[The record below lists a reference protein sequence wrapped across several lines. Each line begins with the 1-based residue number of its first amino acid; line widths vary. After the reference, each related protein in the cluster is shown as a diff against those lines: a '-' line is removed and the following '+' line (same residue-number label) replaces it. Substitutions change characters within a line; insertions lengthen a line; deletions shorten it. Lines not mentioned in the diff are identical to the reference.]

1 MFDKKVTDFNSAS
14 EPSKDW
20 VFLAH
25 DQLNDS
31 FSLLQ
36 NNRPLLLIENHRYF
50 SRRPYHKQKLALVLT
65 NQRNFA
71 LEQAQKGRRVRYL
84 ITESS
89 YEESLIEATD
99 DLEPESLTMMEA
111 AERELRAELAGLI
124 EAGDLKTITH
134 EGWLTSAEDMDAAR
148 TGNKWRMDRFY
159 QHVRKRTGILM
170 DAGSPRGGKYSF
182 DPDNRKPWHGEP
194 SAPTPPSFAVDDL
207 KQAVLKLIATRFA
220 RHPGTLDESSLPAS
234 LEEIEQYWQWCLDNC
249 MENFGPYEDA
259 MSTKSTG
266 IFHTR
271 ISSLMN
277 LHRLLPSKVVHDVS
291 ELDISLNS
299 KEGFIRQVLGW
310 REFVYQI
317 HRVTDGFRKLQNT
330 PCSNSPGDGG
340 YSNWSKKAWIEE
352 FDQKPDPG
360 VDGGACPDYF
370 NAETPLPAAYWGE
383 KSGLNCLDTVVA
395 NVWAEGYSHHITR
408 LMVLSNIA
416 TLLDISPRQL
426 TDWFWVAYSDAWDWV
441 VEPNVLGM
449 GTHSTGDLMTTKP
462 YVAGSNYINNMSDFC
477 GGCKFNPKK
486 NCPISRLYW
495 AFLNRHRSK
504 LEETRRLFMPLN
516 SLGKRSD
523 ADKELDSKTFSICR
537 KKLLDGDA
545 LAPEDFR

>member
-1 MFDKKVTDFNSAS
+1 MFDQKITDFNTESAD
-14 EPSKDW
+14 SKDW

-25 DQLNDS
+25 DQLNDG
-31 FSLLQ
+31 FSLLVG
-36 NNRPLLLIENHRYF
+36 NKPILLIENHRYF

-65 NQRNFA
+65 NQREFA
-71 LEQAQKGRRVRYL
+71 TEQAAKGRRVRYL
-84 ITESS
+84 ITESTFA
-89 YEESLIEATD
+89 ESIIKSID
-99 DLEPESLTMMEA
+99 DLGTKSLTMMEA
-111 AERELRAELAGLI
+111 AEREMRAELSSLA
-124 EAGDLKTITH
+124 ANRDLKVVRH
-134 EGWLTSAEDMDAAR
+134 EGWLTNSDDMKAAR

-170 DAGSPRGGKYSF
+170 EAGSPRGGKYSF
-182 DPDNRKPWHGEP
+182 DPDNREPWRGVP
-194 SAPTPPSFAVDDL
+194 AAPTPPTFAVDDL
-207 KQAVLKLIATRFA
+207 KQAVLNLIAKRFA
-220 RHPGTLDESSLPAS
+220 RHPGIIDESSLPAS
-234 LEEIEQYWQWCLDNC
+234 LEEVEQYWQWCLDNC

-271 ISSLMN
+271 ISALMN
-277 LHRLLPSKVVHDVS
+277 LHRLLPSRVVHDVS

-317 HRVTDGFRKLQNT
+317 HRATDGFRKLQAT
-330 PCSNSPGDGG
+330 SCAERPGDGG
-340 YSNWSKKAWIEE
+340 YSNWSKEAWTEDTDSE
-352 FDQKPDPG
+352 PDPG

-370 NAETPLPAAYWGE
+370 KADNPLPAAYWGE

-416 TLLDISPRQL
+416 TLLDLSPREL
-426 TDWFWVAYSDAWDWV
+426 TDWFWIAYSDAWDWV

-462 YVAGSNYINNMSDFC
+462 YVAGSNYINKMSDFC
-477 GGCKFNPKK
+477 AGCKFNPKK
-486 NCPISRLYW
+486 NCPIARLYW
-495 AFLNRHRSK
+495 AFLDRHRSK

-516 SLGKRSD
+516 SLAKRSD
-523 ADKELDSKTFSICR
+523 ADKELDRKTFAICR
-537 KKLLDGDA
+537 KKLRDA
-545 LAPEDFR
+545 DVLVPEDFQ